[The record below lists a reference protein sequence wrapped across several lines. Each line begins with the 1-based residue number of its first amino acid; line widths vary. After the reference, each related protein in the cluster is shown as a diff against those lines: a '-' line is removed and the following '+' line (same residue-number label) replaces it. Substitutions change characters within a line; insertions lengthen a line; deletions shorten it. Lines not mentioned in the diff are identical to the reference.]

1 MSDRVFAVIRF
12 LIYIGV
18 SGAIVGMLS
27 GINAKLARIITLL
40 ANQ

>member
-12 LIYIGV
+12 LIYVGIG
-18 SGAIVGMLS
+18 GAVVGMLF

-40 ANQ
+40 AHQ